1 MLRLL
6 AGGAVLLLTMERA
19 ERPWSERRK
28 VLLEGHRRNPFTT
41 TLTGGRVLSAV
52 QLPWFALAPPSGYGV
67 LTTRGRRTGKRRRKC
82 VRAVRMGDRAFL
94 VAIPGS
100 AAAWI
105 MNIRADPR
113 VHLRMRGARL
123 RGTAREVRDEQELQ
137 EAFEAYCGTT
147 SFFDRGAFVLHW
159 PGRPTASRIREL
171 LELWF
176 ENGVVVAVDL
186 DR

>member
-1 MLRLL
+1 
-6 AGGAVLLLTMERA
+6 MERA
-19 ERPWSERRK
+19 ERPWDERRK
-28 VLLEGHRRNPFTT
+28 VLLEGHRRNPLTT
-41 TLTGGRVLSAV
+41 TLTGGRVLSAF
-52 QLPWFALAPPSGYGV
+52 QLPWFTLAPPSGYGV
-67 LTTRGRRTGKRRRKC
+67 LTTKGRRTGKRRRKC
-82 VRAVRMGDRAFL
+82 ARVVRKDDRAFL

-113 VHLRMRGARL
+113 VHLRIRGAT
-123 RGTAREVRDEQELQ
+123 GPGIAREVRDEQELQ
-137 EAFEAYCGTT
+137 EARQAYCGTI

-159 PGRPTASRIREL
+159 PGRPTAPRIREL
-171 LELWF
+171 LGLWF